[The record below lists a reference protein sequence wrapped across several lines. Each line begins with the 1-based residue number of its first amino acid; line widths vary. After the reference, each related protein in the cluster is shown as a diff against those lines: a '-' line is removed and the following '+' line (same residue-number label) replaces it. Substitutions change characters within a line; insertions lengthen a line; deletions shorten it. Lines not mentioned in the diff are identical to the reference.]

1 MSEEIKNNNW
11 ATPDEDA
18 VPTTVVSGGTADPLD
33 IDVNDIKTGYPIITA
48 GLYDMVLEAT
58 LEDNKDKTGKNIVL
72 KHKTTR
78 VAKTPQGE
86 EIEPGRVVITK
97 WIPVTPISRPGKTPY
112 DASSIARAIA
122 APAQACQ
129 PPITGTPRLI
139 IANPTVFNGKVVR
152 CKVVISPERVDKD
165 TGRAYDES
173 NDIVKYLK
181 VS

>member
-18 VPTTVVSGGTADPLD
+18 VPTTLSNGGTADPLD

-86 EIEPGRVVITK
+86 ESNPVESSSLSGSPSPPRRSPASNLTMLIPSPRRLPPPLKPASHRYPALPARSWRTPQSSTVRLSAARSSLHPSTPTRIRV
-97 WIPVTPISRPGKTPY
+97 
-112 DASSIARAIA
+112 
-122 APAQACQ
+122 AP
-129 PPITGTPRLI
+129 TTS
-139 IANPTVFNGKVVR
+139 PT
-152 CKVVISPERVDKD
+152 I
-165 TGRAYDES
+165 
-173 NDIVKYLK
+173 L
-181 VS
+181 